1 MKLYIVADMEG
12 VTGITHADQLLE
24 RGGQRYWNGCK
35 LLTGDVNA
43 VIEGAVSEGVREVIV
58 SEGHANMRNLLIEE
72 LHPAARV
79 IRGPAKWQSK
89 PLCQVAAL
97 PDDAALGMD

>member
-43 VIEGAVSEGVREVIV
+43 VIEGAVS
-58 SEGHANMRNLLIEE
+58 
-72 LHPAARV
+72 
-79 IRGPAKWQSK
+79 
-89 PLCQVAAL
+89 
-97 PDDAALGMD
+97 